1 MREFIAIIIFLLI
14 WILLTRVILPKFGIR
29 TCCSGSKICSVEQ
42 PQSKSAEQQNKT
54 ETESS
59 AEPSNHSK

>member
-29 TCCSGSKICSVEQ
+29 TCCSGSKICSVEK
-42 PQSKSAEQQNKT
+42 PPRKSAEQQTKS

-59 AEPSNHSK
+59 AESSNPSK